1 MPPRSQ
7 RLVRRKPLS
16 ERLQTMF
23 NPMDFYLWL
32 SEEIQT
38 FDWDSNAF
46 GIRFGL
52 VANFLFL
59 VARANS
65 GSSEA
70 ADDVFGDGQASSWV
84 SFLVRFSPFT
94 RPSIGGLNKSL
105 MSKLGPKPRLG
116 SDPGLGRERILHHD
130 TIPPL
135 PTLRSQRREGR
146 AFYTERPSCSGRFLT
161 GVLVADALLAGHDR
175 VRVRRGA
182 GASRQDS

>member
-16 ERLQTMF
+16 ERLQTLF

-52 VANFLFL
+52 AANFLFL
-59 VARANS
+59 LARANS
-65 GSSEA
+65 GSSQA

-84 SFLVRFSPFT
+84 SFLVRFSPFPRT
-94 RPSIGGLNKSL
+94 ILGGLKQISNVS
-105 MSKLGPKPRLG
+105 
-116 SDPGLGRERILHHD
+116 
-130 TIPPL
+130 T
-135 PTLRSQRREGR
+135 RSN
-146 AFYTERPSCSGRFLT
+146 PSSG
-161 GVLVADALLAGHDR
+161 V
-175 VRVRRGA
+175 
-182 GASRQDS
+182 

>member
-1 MPPRSQ
+1 MPPRNQ

-59 VARANS
+59 LARANS

-84 SFLVRFSPFT
+84 SFLVRFSLSFVQLWL
-94 RPSIGGLNKSL
+94 LNKSL
-105 MSKLGPKPRLG
+105 TSDLDPNPRLG
-116 SDPGLGRERILHHD
+116 PDPGLRCERILHHD

-135 PTLRSQRREGR
+135 PTLRGQRRKGR
-146 AFYTERPSCSGRFLT
+146 AIYAECPTCASRFIAS
-161 GVLVADALLAGHDR
+161 VFVADALLARNDR
-175 VRVRRGA
+175 VRVRGGA
-182 GASRQDS
+182 SSSRQDS